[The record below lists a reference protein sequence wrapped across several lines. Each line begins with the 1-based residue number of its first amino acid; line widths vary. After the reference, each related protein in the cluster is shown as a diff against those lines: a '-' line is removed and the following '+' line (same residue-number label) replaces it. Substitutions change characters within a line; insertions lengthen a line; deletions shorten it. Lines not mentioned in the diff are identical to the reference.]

1 MRLSRYG
8 IVLEALNT
16 DHLEMVRLWRNQ
28 EFVRCNMEFK
38 DLLSREDQEKWFSSL
53 DRGRNLYWIIRTHD
67 YPIGL
72 IHIKN
77 LDDGLTEGEAGIFIG
92 EPSYLDM
99 PQSMLAIL
107 FMMEMAFLGL
117 GLKQLK
123 AKIRSGNE
131 HAISFNRKL
140 GYEVVPNQPEGFQYY
155 AVNKERFMQ
164 ATNKLRLQA
173 QHMYGSETVI
183 VQVSEF
189 NQLRTKLIAGISN
202 AERYFNPKFV

>member
-8 IVLEALNT
+8 IVLESLSS

-38 DLLSREDQEKWFSSL
+38 ELLSREDQELWFSSL
-53 DRGRNLYWIIRTHD
+53 DQSNNLYWVIRTHD

-77 LDDGLTEGEAGIFIG
+77 LNDELTEGEAGIFIG

-117 GLKQLK
+117 GLKHLK
-123 AKIRSGNE
+123 AKIRSGND
-131 HAISFNRKL
+131 HAISFNKKL
-140 GYEVVPNQPEGFQYY
+140 GYELVPDQPDGFQYY
-155 AVNKERFMQ
+155 VVSEEQFLSS
-164 ATNKLRLQA
+164 TEKLRFQA
-173 QHMYGSETVI
+173 QHMYGVETVI
-183 VQVSEF
+183 VQVSVH
-189 NQLRTKLIAGISN
+189 NGLKTKLISGLTKSDQ
-202 AERYFNPKFV
+202 YFNPKFV